1 MTQNDAKGVII
12 AEGDVVTLCIRTFSE
27 LVQGTYTVPLPPASE
42 SLLALHA
49 HGVVKENQELFQTLL
64 QRDHRSP
71 SFNSLIVPQSQLA
84 IEAIGHALAY
94 SAALKARLSPPLLQ
108 MYEASVVRLDPTWYA
123 ENVGLSRMQQRLKED
138 AAVNGMLPQ
147 LNKYLDELDM
157 EKYCEAIPIV
167 SDHSWKDYYAA
178 LPTLSGKAIPERE
191 IYRVPLPP
199 APGLRLDAHL

>member
-1 MTQNDAKGVII
+1 M
-12 AEGDVVTLCIRTFSE
+12 VTLCIKTFSE
-27 LVQGTYTVPLPPASE
+27 LVQGSYTVPLPPAEE

-49 HGVVKENQELFQTLL
+49 HGVLNENQDLFHTIL

-71 SFNSLIVPQSQLA
+71 AFNSLIVPQSQLA

-94 SAALKARLSPPLLQ
+94 SAALKLRMPLPILN
-108 MYEASVVRLDPTWYA
+108 MYEASVIRLDPTWYA

-138 AAVNGMLPQ
+138 TAVNDMLPQ
-147 LNKYLDELDM
+147 LNKYLDKLDM
-157 EKYCEAIPIV
+157 EKYCEAVPIV
-167 SDHSWKDYYAA
+167 SDGAWKAYYAA